1 MLPAPAAPVQQPPAG
16 THRTAPR
23 RAPRRTQDARR
34 PDAGDRRVIRVEV
47 LGPLRITAHGQ
58 EISGGLRKAREL
70 LAFLAVHPGGA
81 TPEAISEALWPES
94 PPSHGAA
101 QRTLALRKART
112 LLRAA
117 AGLTEPMLIVLAAGR
132 YRLDP
137 ATISTDIADFQAALE
152 QARLAPDDRACLAAC
167 QKAAALYRG
176 PLADG
181 AGYDWAEPYA
191 ETARRR
197 ALDAWTRIAEI
208 LEPASPDQALAALE
222 TALSHDP
229 YNEYLYQRIMRLQA
243 AAGRPDAARR
253 TMRSWKP
260 AWPNSA
266 YHPTP
271 PPGRQPSRPPSR
283 PVTRLTIAATTTITA
298 RRRGLNPNEHRPPD
312 NPENPVTRQPWPITR
327 PALGST
333 PRLELRYHYR
343 ARHRRRFHR
352 GPPAAAIPAA
362 VRKNISPPVFR
373 TVSYSVF
380 LSVYLLTPEPP
391 DPGNAQAVPGMDL
404 PVDSQTYIRA
414 QLVKQ

>member
-1 MLPAPAAPVQQPPAG
+1 M
-16 THRTAPR
+16 
-23 RAPRRTQDARR
+23 
-34 PDAGDRRVIRVEV
+34 IRVEV

-70 LAFLAVHPGGA
+70 LAFLAVHPAGA
-81 TPEAISEALWPES
+81 TPDAISEALWPET

-101 QRTLALRKART
+101 QRALALRKART

-208 LEPASPDQALAALE
+208 LEPASPGQALAALE
-222 TALSHDP
+222 TALGHDP
-229 YNEYLYQRIMRLQA
+229 YNEYLYQKIMRLQA

-253 TMRSWKP
+253 TMQAP
-260 AWPNSA
+260 GN
-266 YHPTP
+266 
-271 PPGRQPSRPPSR
+271 PPGR
-283 PVTRLTIAATTTITA
+283 TR
-298 RRRGLNPNEHRPPD
+298 
-312 NPENPVTRQPWPITR
+312 PITR
-327 PALGST
+327 PRHPAGST
-333 PRLELRYHYR
+333 TGRPLRPAGMSAAG
-343 ARHRRRFHR
+343 AR
-352 GPPAAAIPAA
+352 
-362 VRKNISPPVFR
+362 
-373 TVSYSVF
+373 
-380 LSVYLLTPEPP
+380 
-391 DPGNAQAVPGMDL
+391 
-404 PVDSQTYIRA
+404 
-414 QLVKQ
+414 